1 MFSWDRWSSR
11 SLPVCDS
18 FDQLKHA
25 EYVLM
30 WVFDMIQS
38 DLVNYTK
45 CLIPC
50 KYKEFKIVG
59 EPEKLESGN
68 QARIKLMMANMD
80 IFEKNE
86 ELIYP
91 FVSFVAEFGGSL
103 GLFLGFSFMMIFD
116 FFSGFIKGN
125 LNLLC

>member
-1 MFSWDRWSSR
+1 M
-11 SLPVCDS
+11 V
-18 FDQLKHA
+18 
-25 EYVLM
+25 
-30 WVFDMIQS
+30 QS

-59 EPEKLESGN
+59 VPEKLESVKLTKM
-68 QARIKLMMANMD
+68 KLMMANMD
-80 IFEKNE
+80 ILENNE

-116 FFSGFIKGN
+116 FFSDFIKGN
-125 LNLLC
+125 LSLFC